1 MDNFDF
7 MYLLEALREKG
18 YELRLYPGDRD
29 EFHVHLIHWDWENG
43 KRLNVK
49 YIINLNSI
57 KAYDVSPNVT
67 LSDIIRSLLVK
78 LDLAVEEGVSD
89 DKEP

>member
-7 MYLLEALREKG
+7 MYLLEVLREKG
-18 YELRLYPGDRD
+18 YELRLYPGKRD
-29 EFHVHLIHWDWENG
+29 EFHVHLTHWDWETG

-49 YIINLNSI
+49 YIINLNFV
-57 KAYDVSPNVT
+57 KACNVSPNVT

-78 LDLAVEEGVSD
+78 LDIAVEEGVSD